1 MSKYDKMIALNKM
14 ASEEKI
20 ERAKREIFHMQDE
33 GEKVTVQRLMEKTGL
48 SRGFFYKNTEV
59 RRAIDRALEQQ
70 AGIVDPKRSI
80 LDMAMNSEIETLR
93 QQLSSLKAENEKLR
107 SENERL
113 QKALGKKNLNLI
125 KNL

>member
-1 MSKYDKMIALNKM
+1 MSKYDKMIALNKK

-33 GEKVTVQRLMEKTGL
+33 GEMVTVQRLMEKTGL

-70 AGIVDPKRSI
+70 AGIIDPKRSI

-93 QQLSSLKAENEKLR
+93 QQLSLLKAENEKLR